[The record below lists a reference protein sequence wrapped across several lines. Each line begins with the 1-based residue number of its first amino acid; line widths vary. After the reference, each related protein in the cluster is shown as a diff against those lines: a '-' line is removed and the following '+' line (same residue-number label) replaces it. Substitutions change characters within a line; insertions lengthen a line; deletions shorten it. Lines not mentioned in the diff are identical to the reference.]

1 MSTLRKTPSRT
12 PRFLIPALLA
22 AQGLLH
28 WQAAQTAP
36 APAPATTP
44 AADAQSFASSDG
56 LYLEWIDRSLK
67 PEQDFFRY
75 ANGSWLKANPIPPDR
90 ADWGVDRVLE
100 QANNEFIRQLIEGFG
115 RQDTLAPGS
124 NPRKVADFYAS
135 GMDEAAIEAAGSAPL
150 QPEFARIAA
159 IAGVDELRV
168 EFAHLQTLGITAP
181 FEIGE
186 MQDFTD
192 STRVIAFSGQS
203 GLGLPNRDYYLKR
216 EPNFVAARKAYTEH
230 VARIFALLGD
240 APSAA
245 AQEAGAV
252 MALETRLAKAS
263 MSDVEQR
270 DPRAIYHFMSLRRAE
285 ALTPRLHWH
294 EILERLGRPDID
306 SLNLAMPNFFK
317 AVDVEL
323 RRTSLADWKTYL
335 RWHLAQASAP
345 FLSRAFVDED
355 FRMAAVLTG
364 AQQLQPRWLRVLR
377 AEDEALGFAIGEYY
391 VAQKFPPAAKQAALA
406 MVERIRDALKADL
419 QTLAWMT
426 PGSRAAAIKKLEL
439 MELRVGYP
447 DRWRDY
453 SALDIDRGPYVL
465 NVLRAK
471 EFDRKRE
478 LTKIGKP
485 VDRSEWDMTP
495 QTVNAYYD
503 PSMNSLNLPA
513 GILQPPYYDARWPDA
528 ANYGATGATIGHE
541 MTHGFDDEGAKFDG
555 QGNLRNWWAPADLVK
570 FQAATRCV
578 SEQYSGY
585 TVDGGLHVQ
594 GDLVTGEAVADLGG
608 LILALRA
615 FHAVPA
621 ASAVTEA
628 VAESGG
634 FSADQQF
641 FIAYAHSWA
650 GAMRPQQ
657 EQEMVTTDPH
667 PPPVYRVNGIV
678 ANLAEFQTAF
688 GIASSS
694 PMVRAQRCIIW

>member
-1 MSTLRKTPSRT
+1 MSTPRRA

-28 WQAAQTAP
+28 WQTAHTQTAQSAQS
-36 APAPATTP
+36 APNP
-44 AADAQSFASSDG
+44 QSFASSDG
-56 LYLEWIDRSLK
+56 LYPQWIDRDIR
-67 PEQDFFRY
+67 PDQDFFRF
-75 ANGSWLKANPIPPDR
+75 ANGAWLKANPIPPDR
-90 ADWGVDRVLE
+90 ADWGVDTVLE
-100 QANNEFIRQLIEGFG
+100 QANSEFIRQLIEGFA
-115 RQDTLAPGS
+115 RQESLAPGS
-124 NPRKVADFYAS
+124 NPRKVADFYSSA
-135 GMDEAAIEAAGSAPL
+135 MDEAAIDAAGTAPL

-159 IAGVDELRV
+159 ISGIGDLQA

-181 FEIGE
+181 LEIGQ

-192 STRVIAFSGQS
+192 STQVIAFSGQS
-203 GLGLPNRDYYLKR
+203 GLGLPNRDYYLRR
-216 EPNFVAARKAYTEH
+216 EPNFAAARKAYTEH

-240 APSAA
+240 APAIA
-245 AQEAGAV
+245 AQEAGDV

-270 DPRAIYHFMSLRRAE
+270 DPRAIYHLMSLRQAE

-294 EILERLGRPDID
+294 DMLERLGRPDIE
-306 SLNLAMPNFFK
+306 SLNIAMPDFFK
-317 AVDVEL
+317 ALDVEL

-335 RWHLAQASAP
+335 RWHLAHACAP
-345 FLSRAFVDED
+345 YLSRAFVEED
-355 FRMAAVLTG
+355 FRMTAVLSG
-364 AQQLQPRWLRVLR
+364 AQALQPRWLRVLR

-406 MVERIRDALKADL
+406 LVERIRDALKADL
-419 QTLAWMT
+419 TTLAWMT
-426 PGSRAAAIKKLEL
+426 PGSRAAAIKKLDL

-453 SALDIDRGPYVL
+453 SALTIDRGPYVL

-471 EFDRKRE
+471 AFDRQRE
-478 LTKIGKP
+478 LAKIGKP
-485 VDRSEWDMTP
+485 VDRAEWDMTP

-503 PSMNSLNLPA
+503 PSLNNLNLPA

-528 ANYGATGATIGHE
+528 VNYGATGATIGHE

-608 LILALRA
+608 LILAWRA
-615 FHAVPA
+615 FHAIPA
-621 ASAVTEA
+621 ASAVA
-628 VAESGG
+628 ASSAASGG

-650 GAMRPQQ
+650 GAMRPQL

-667 PPPVYRVNGIV
+667 PPPIYRTNGIV

-694 PMVRAQRCIIW
+694 PMVRAQRCVIW

>member
-1 MSTLRKTPSRT
+1 MSTPRRA

-28 WQAAQTAP
+28 WQTAHTQTAQSAQS
-36 APAPATTP
+36 APNP
-44 AADAQSFASSDG
+44 QSFASSDG
-56 LYLEWIDRSLK
+56 LYPQWIDRDIR
-67 PEQDFFRY
+67 PDQDFFRF
-75 ANGSWLKANPIPPDR
+75 ANGAWLKANPIPPDR
-90 ADWGVDRVLE
+90 ADWGVDTVLE
-100 QANNEFIRQLIEGFG
+100 QANSEFIRQLIEGFA
-115 RQDTLAPGS
+115 RQESLAPGS
-124 NPRKVADFYAS
+124 NPRKVADFYSSA
-135 GMDEAAIEAAGSAPL
+135 MDEAAIDAAGTAPL

-159 IAGVDELRV
+159 ISGIGDLQA

-181 FEIGE
+181 LEIGQ

-192 STRVIAFSGQS
+192 STQVIAFSGQS
-203 GLGLPNRDYYLKR
+203 GLGLPNRDYYLRR
-216 EPNFVAARKAYTEH
+216 EPNFAAARKAYTEH

-240 APSAA
+240 APAIA
-245 AQEAGAV
+245 AQEAGDV

-270 DPRAIYHFMSLRRAE
+270 DPRAIYHLMSLRQAE

-294 EILERLGRPDID
+294 DMLERLGRPDIE
-306 SLNLAMPNFFK
+306 SLNIAMPDFFK
-317 AVDVEL
+317 ALDVEL

-335 RWHLAQASAP
+335 RWHLAHACAP
-345 FLSRAFVDED
+345 YLSRAFVEED
-355 FRMAAVLTG
+355 FRMTAVLSG
-364 AQQLQPRWLRVLR
+364 AQALQPRWLRVLR

-406 MVERIRDALKADL
+406 LVERIRDALKADL
-419 QTLAWMT
+419 TTLAWMT
-426 PGSRAAAIKKLEL
+426 PGSRAAAIKKLDL

-453 SALDIDRGPYVL
+453 SALTIDRGPYVL

-471 EFDRKRE
+471 AFDRQRE
-478 LTKIGKP
+478 LAKIGKP
-485 VDRSEWDMTP
+485 VDRAEWDMTP

-503 PSMNSLNLPA
+503 PSLNNLNLPA

-528 ANYGATGATIGHE
+528 VNFGATGATIGHE

-608 LILALRA
+608 LILAWRA
-615 FHAVPA
+615 FHAIPA
-621 ASAVTEA
+621 ASAVA
-628 VAESGG
+628 ASSAASGG

-650 GAMRPQQ
+650 GAMRPQL

-667 PPPVYRVNGIV
+667 PPPIYRTNGIV

-694 PMVRAQRCIIW
+694 PMVRAQRCVIW